1 MKRFGIVAFA
11 LPVAL
16 LLAIGLA
23 CEVHLH
29 RPELKPAPKPATKTP
44 PALKPATKLKPL
56 DLKLH
61 KPEPLLKPGE
71 WKIKTESKAKPKL
84 PGTVLEA
91 APKKKTPPKP
101 AAPLKELP
109 KSIVPGGTI
118 KIEEKK

>member
-1 MKRFGIVAFA
+1 MKRFGIAALA

-16 LLAIGLA
+16 LLATGLA

-56 DLKLH
+56 GLRID

-71 WKIKTESKAKPKL
+71 WKIKPEPKPEPKL
-84 PGTVLEA
+84 PGVVLEA
-91 APKKKTPPKP
+91 DPKKKTPPKP
-101 AAPLKELP
+101 AGPLKELP
-109 KSIVPGGTI
+109 KSILPGGTI